1 MISVAIIINHS
12 VSKEIDNLA
21 GNYFILMKISRPILT
36 KKNTASATFPVSWE
50 KKMYSRFGK
59 TRSLGNF
66 GTISKMINYK
76 GVLNFIVLWVKI
88 TFVDESAM
96 THACSNISL

>member
-1 MISVAIIINHS
+1 MISVAININHS

-36 KKNTASATFPVSWE
+36 KKKTQRQQHFQSHE
-50 KKMYSRFGK
+50 KKKMYSRFGK

-76 GVLNFIVLWVKI
+76 GVLNFIVL
-88 TFVDESAM
+88 
-96 THACSNISL
+96 

>member
-36 KKNTASATFPVSWE
+36 KKKHSVSNISSLMRK

-76 GVLNFIVLWVKI
+76 GVLNFIVL
-88 TFVDESAM
+88 
-96 THACSNISL
+96 

>member
-36 KKNTASATFPVSWE
+36 KKHTASATFPVS
-50 KKMYSRFGK
+50 
-59 TRSLGNF
+59 
-66 GTISKMINYK
+66 
-76 GVLNFIVLWVKI
+76 
-88 TFVDESAM
+88 
-96 THACSNISL
+96 

>member
-1 MISVAIIINHS
+1 MISVAININHS

-36 KKNTASATFPVSWE
+36 KKKHSVSNISSLMR

-76 GVLNFIVLWVKI
+76 GVLNFIVL
-88 TFVDESAM
+88 
-96 THACSNISL
+96 

>member
-36 KKNTASATFPVSWE
+36 KKNTHSV
-50 KKMYSRFGK
+50 
-59 TRSLGNF
+59 
-66 GTISKMINYK
+66 
-76 GVLNFIVLWVKI
+76 
-88 TFVDESAM
+88 
-96 THACSNISL
+96 SNISSLMRKKNVLALWKDQVFRKLWYNFENDKLQRGPQFYCAVS